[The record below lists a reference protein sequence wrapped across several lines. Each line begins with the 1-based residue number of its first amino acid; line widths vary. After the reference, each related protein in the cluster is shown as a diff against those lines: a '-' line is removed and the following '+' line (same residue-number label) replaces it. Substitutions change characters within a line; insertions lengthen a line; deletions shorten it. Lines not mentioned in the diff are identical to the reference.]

1 MAMAMRT
8 CLRGRLWRMARTF
21 GAAAGEEGMY
31 DGPSPRVAQLAD
43 EIAGLSLL
51 EASDLAELLKK
62 KLKLDDAPPMM
73 GFGGPAMA
81 GMPAMASAGSGE
93 AKPEEAKEEKTAFD
107 VRLESFEAA
116 NKIKIIKEVR
126 AVTELGLKEAKELVE
141 KTPTVIKAGMAKEEA
156 EALKKKL
163 EELGGKIVLE

>member
-1 MAMAMRT
+1 M
-8 CLRGRLWRMARTF
+8 L
-21 GAAAGEEGMY
+21 Y
-31 DGPSPRVAQLAD
+31 DGPSPRVTQLAD

-73 GFGGPAMA
+73 GFGGPMMA
-81 GMPAMASAGSGE
+81 GMPGMTGGGTGE
-93 AKPEEAKEEKTAFD
+93 AAKEEAKEEKSAFD
-107 VRLESFEAA
+107 VRLESYEAA

-126 AVTELGLKEAKELVE
+126 AVTDLGLKEAKELVE
-141 KTPTVIKAGMAKEEA
+141 KTPTVIKAGMLKEEA